1 MTRPPGAAKDGVVGR
16 PGQEAAVG
24 TSVIRMEARGGLAL
38 ASLLVAVAGFCLGT
52 YEAFSRLLLGDGG
65 DPLAYRVML
74 WAVLPA
80 GLAAVACGALAV
92 GLIGPARPDGPATT
106 RSAAWWGIAIGSL
119 VIGLAAA
126 GAFFM
131 FLDLAGPA

>member
-1 MTRPPGAAKDGVVGR
+1 LETSIVPDG
-16 PGQEAAVG
+16 EAAVG
-24 TSVIRMEARGGLAL
+24 AAVIRMQARGGLAL
-38 ASLLVAVAGFCLGT
+38 ASVLVGLAGFCLGT
-52 YEAFSRLLLGDGG
+52 YEACSRLLLGDGG
-65 DPLAYRVML
+65 DPVAYRVML
-74 WAVLPA
+74 WAVLPT
-80 GLAAVACGALAV
+80 GVAAVACGALAL
-92 GLIGPARPDGPATT
+92 GLFGPARPGGPATT

>member
-1 MTRPPGAAKDGVVGR
+1 M
-16 PGQEAAVG
+16 G
-24 TSVIRMEARGGLAL
+24 TSVVPDVEAGVGASVVRMQARGGLAV
-38 ASLLVAVAGFCLGT
+38 ASLLAGLAGFCLGT
-52 YEAFSRLLLGDGG
+52 YEACSRLLLGDGG
-65 DPLAYRVML
+65 DPVAYRVML

-80 GLAAVACGALAV
+80 GVAAVACGALAV
-92 GLIGPARPDGPATT
+92 GLLGPARPEGPATT
-106 RSAAWWGIAIGSL
+106 RSVAWWGIAIGCL

>member
-1 MTRPPGAAKDGVVGR
+1 M
-16 PGQEAAVG
+16 G
-24 TSVIRMEARGGLAL
+24 TSVIRMQARGRLAL
-38 ASLLVAVAGFCLGT
+38 ASVLVGLAGFCLGT
-52 YEAFSRLLLGDGG
+52 YEAISRLLLGDGG

-80 GLAAVACGALAV
+80 GVAAVVCGAIAA
-92 GLIGPARPDGPATT
+92 GLLGPARPGGRATAG
-106 RSAAWWGIAIGSL
+106 SAAWWGIAIGSL

-131 FLDLAGPA
+131 FLDLGGPT